1 MHQHVIEHAAQRI
14 FGVGV
19 LSRDFHRLRDR
30 DAEAARRI
38 RMRLEDRLAGVG
50 LVARACDAFRAVGLH
65 QRSPVGLLIVGDPD
79 HVDFDFE
86 AEQRAGEGERRA
98 PLPRAGLGRELG
110 HALFLV
116 VKSLRHGGVGLVT
129 AGRADALVFVE
140 DAGGRSERLLEP
152 PGAIERRWTPH
163 AVDVAHRRRDL
174 DMPLGAHLLP
184 DQRHRKERREIVR
197 ADRLSGPWVQH
208 RRRRRRQIGDDIVP
222 GVRYPV
228 LAHQIFRLLAHA
240 SLQVFASDPASP
252 PVNSNPCAMM
262 DNRTGSCKPAG
273 RQLPSRRCVFQAPL
287 AGRRISSRSGWGG
300 WRRSARRRS

>member
-1 MHQHVIEHAAQRI
+1 MHEHVIEHAAESI

-19 LSRDFHRLRDR
+19 LGRDFHRLRDR
-30 DAEAARRI
+30 NPEAARRI
-38 RMRLEDRLAGVG
+38 RVGFEDRLAGIG

-65 QRSPVGLLIVGDPD
+65 QRPPVGLLIVGDPD

-116 VKSLRHGGVGLVT
+116 VKSLGHGGVGLVA

-140 DAGGRSERLLEP
+140 DTGGRSERLLEP
-152 PGAIERRWTPH
+152 PGAIEGRWAPH
-163 AVDVAHRRRDL
+163 AVDVAHRRRDF
-174 DMPLGAHLLP
+174 DVPLGAHLLA
-184 DQRHRKERREIVR
+184 DQRHRKERREIGG
-197 ADRLSGPWVQH
+197 ADRLSRPWVQH
-208 RRRRRRQIGDDIVP
+208 WRRRRRQIGDDVVP
-222 GVRYPV
+222 GVRNPV

-240 SLQVFASDPASP
+240 SSQVFASDCASP

-262 DNRTGSCKPAG
+262 DNRTRSCKPAG
-273 RQLPSRRCVFQAPL
+273 RQLPSRGCIFQAPL
-287 AGRRISSRSGWGG
+287 AGRRISSRSG
-300 WRRSARRRS
+300 